1 MGFFSI
7 ITVSWVT
14 IEQDAAKN
22 EIFSISKVVYAMISA
37 APAGIGTCRCRPY
50 YRLRHPAN

>member
-37 APAGIGTCRCRPY
+37 ARPG
-50 YRLRHPAN
+50 L